1 MEGLAQKKWH
11 KWHEEN
17 RICLNFY
24 DTPIE
29 GLKVIE
35 PFYFE
40 DNRGVLKKSFEK
52 NIFAQNGIYINP
64 VEEIETTSKKGVLRG
79 LHLQL
84 QHSQAK
90 LLRVV
95 RGKIFD
101 VAVDIRKG
109 SPTFGQWDSI
119 NLSADNQKMIY
130 IPRGFAHGFCTLTEN
145 CEILYKMDNYYTLN
159 SEGNIKWNDL
169 DVGINWPMNNPIISE
184 KDLKAKSFREFIERY
199 GGLEL

>member
-1 MEGLAQKKWH
+1 MFK
-11 KWHEEN
+11 
-17 RICLNFY
+17 FY

-29 GLKVIE
+29 GLKVID

-40 DNRGVLKKSFEK
+40 DNRGVLKKCFEK
-52 NIFAQNGIYINP
+52 NIFAQNGIHLNP

-101 VAVDIRKG
+101 VSVDIRKE
-109 SPTFGQWDSI
+109 SKTFGQWYSI
-119 NLSADNQKMIY
+119 YLSAENKKMLY
-130 IPRGFAHGFCTLTEN
+130 IPSGFAHGCLSMQEDTTF
-145 CEILYKMDNYYTLN
+145 YYLCSEAYHPEFN
-159 SEGNIKWNDL
+159 SGIIWKDEEL
-169 DVGINWPMNNPIISE
+169 CINWPSDMLDKISVSE
-184 KDLKAKSFREFIERY
+184 KDQRLLKFSQLKS
-199 GGLEL
+199 LL